1 MIIILLRK
9 TGKSESLMKKLY
21 LLLALAVAGMHV
33 SFAQLIWHPN
43 LGTPPSEQVSLSW
56 DDTSYTIVA
65 EDGDEFSPGNAVEEM
80 NRQLLDNGIRW
91 VRVLYID
98 NAETGSYLIELQL
111 DPNTTSGERTVAFGT
126 YASHVYIKQKPQYS
140 YPSVDWPADRCFYI
154 CPGQSAEIH
163 LHDTEIDK
171 SYFLW
176 RTYEDDSEE
185 ETDFFLGTGGDYTY
199 RISTPGTYR
208 FDFPDSDFSI
218 KYYESFEYVYNAGE
232 EVLAADPDGGVYRYT
247 LTRYWKDGTMYP
259 VDDLADISFFDAPFA
274 IYNSGDSSQWNP
286 HMRISYGYDE
296 NLGKLYLEI
305 YCPPNLSNATIR
317 SYTNLRFDDNM
328 AMEVHQS
335 GGGSVRTLPVVYH
348 YDKTASVVVAN
359 IGNSQP
365 DVVYTL
371 YRDGIEQET
380 VLGNGETITLYAPKA
395 TGYYHVTAAYE
406 ENGLRDEKE
415 LDGARYDDGI
425 LALDKDENWILTRTF
440 NGDKPAASDVAYYNG
455 LGLPEQSIQ
464 IAASPDGR
472 DLVTPIGYDALLR
485 EDAKSYL
492 SYAARSSGG
501 RKQASALTNQQAFYG
516 TLYGQADAQRSFTEK
531 VYEASPLG
539 RVRKQALPGYM
550 KDFEV
555 LYTEFDYRTNDT
567 DEVRWLAVGVDGE
580 LVCEGCH
587 DAGTLSCTVTTDP
600 DGHVVQSF
608 TDGLGRTLL
617 SRTFDDDEPIDTYSV
632 YDDYGRLRWVIT
644 PEGSYLLSDS
654 LTVPVD
660 DDFAEKYCYVYTYND
675 RGLMVEKRM
684 PGREA
689 EYMRYD
695 EGDRLRVSQD
705 GNLRAKKQ
713 WISYSYDAL
722 GRVQEQSLAVE
733 AELIPIRSQV
743 GVSIGEPIKSVE
755 PPYLGSSVPLR
766 KYVYDTYPSE
776 VQAAGLDFQPIEG
789 LTATDGESLRYDNAT
804 GSLTYEKLAVL
815 ANDTITGYHQRAY
828 YYDYKGRLIQ
838 TVECDTE
845 DGILCTSQRYDF
857 VGNLIVQRES
867 YTRAGK
873 TDDIDRT
880 FTYDDR
886 GRLLSETTQVNGG
899 ELAVVDYEYD
909 ELGRLSG
916 RMLGTVEEQSDY
928 DIRSW
933 LTAKSSE
940 LFDMSLGHSYTG
952 NITSWQ
958 WQHKGDPS
966 GDGPQNRY
974 EFTYDDLS
982 RLTNTTQ
989 YVNGEL
995 NKQNV
1000 ERFLTYD
1007 RNGNLLTMIRYENGE
1022 QSSNRRYT
1030 YTGNRLD
1037 RMEKDK
1043 VIAWDEIDSQPG
1055 GPAIVVPGAAMADN
1069 GASALAAG
1077 VIIDTSVVVHPVDP
1091 GIILHSRYAHDR
1103 NGNLTYD
1110 MELETNFAY
1119 NNLNLLEKAM
1129 RNDTIVAKYSYLADG
1144 TKLSAV
1150 NADDCG
1156 FAYRG
1161 SFTYRAD
1168 AGGDRV
1174 FESTPFGGGRIVGTV
1189 DAETEVRYFLTDHL
1203 GSVRVVATDQNNVL
1217 ERNDYY
1223 PFGKRWDSASLPIS
1237 DNRDRFN
1244 GKEDQVFIGDC
1255 LADYGARMYDR
1266 ERGRWLTQDPLQQ
1279 YHSPYVFCGNNP
1291 INNIDV
1297 DGNWSV
1303 TNHYLMT
1310 RKALAQYGITG
1321 QQAELLS
1328 YYASMYADN
1337 PSRGV
1342 RFLNNVFHYRE
1353 KILLKI
1359 SSIDHSGTAIS
1370 QETDWDPSSPHE
1382 NANIRHSMRS
1392 NWEAQAYSEGREGG
1406 ISKRD
1411 AQLRGM
1417 RFGWKNILSSANK
1430 GSLATFVKNNV
1441 GIQMFGVGLHALQDG
1456 YGHAGVSMKEHDE
1469 IADVWGDTRA
1479 SERITQSAIYV
1490 HQIVSG
1496 DWSNLGGR
1504 IDLDLTGMS
1513 NAQFQ
1518 VFLSRVIDY
1527 INSKN

>member
-1 MIIILLRK
+1 M
-9 TGKSESLMKKLY
+9 EAY
-21 LLLALAVAGMHV
+21 LDAAG
-33 SFAQLIWHPN
+33 QRHPIN
-43 LGTPPSEQVSLSW
+43 S
-56 DDTSYTIVA
+56 
-65 EDGDEFSPGNAVEEM
+65 
-80 NRQLLDNGIRW
+80 
-91 VRVLYID
+91 
-98 NAETGSYLIELQL
+98 
-111 DPNTTSGERTVAFGT
+111 
-126 YASHVYIKQKPQYS
+126 
-140 YPSVDWPADRCFYI
+140 
-154 CPGQSAEIH
+154 
-163 LHDTEIDK
+163 
-171 SYFLW
+171 
-176 RTYEDDSEE
+176 
-185 ETDFFLGTGGDYTY
+185 
-199 RISTPGTYR
+199 IS
-208 FDFPDSDFSI
+208 
-218 KYYESFEYVYNAGE
+218 
-232 EVLAADPDGGVYRYT
+232 
-247 LTRYWKDGTMYP
+247 
-259 VDDLADISFFDAPFA
+259 DLAFLEEPFA
-274 IYNSGDSSQWNP
+274 VYNSGGSINWNP
-286 HMRISYGYDE
+286 HIRISYGFAAEGIDQGY
-296 NLGKLYLEI
+296 I
-305 YCPPNLSNATIR
+305 QITCPPNLSSTSIYNH
-317 SYTNLRFDDNM
+317 SELRISDSIVFSVD
-328 AMEVHQS
+328 QS
-335 GGGSVRTLPVVYH
+335 GGGSVVACPVSYRYNKSSSNVEAWIS
-348 YDKTASVVVAN
+348 T
-359 IGNSQP
+359 SQP

-550 KDFEV
+550 KDYEV

-600 DGHVVQSF
+600 DDHVVQSF

-632 YDDYGRLRWVIT
+632 YDDYGRLRWVVT

-654 LTVPVD
+654 QTFPVD

-733 AELIPIRSQV
+733 AELIPIRSQA
-743 GVSIGEPIKSVE
+743 GVSIGEPIESVE

-776 VQAAGLDFQPIEG
+776 VQAAGLDFQSIEG

-815 ANDTITGYHQRAY
+815 ANDTITGYHQRAC

-838 TVECDTE
+838 IVERDTE
-845 DGILCTSQRYDF
+845 DGILCTSKRYDF
-857 VGNLIVQRES
+857 VGNLIAQRES

-886 GRLLSETTQVNGG
+886 GRLLNETTQVNGG
-899 ELAVVDYEYD
+899 EEAVVYYEYD
-909 ELGRLSG
+909 ELGRLAA
-916 RMLGTVEEQSDY
+916 RRLGEGTSAIAEQSEY

-933 LTAKSSE
+933 LTKKSSE

-974 EFTYDDLS
+974 VFTYDGLS
-982 RLTNTTQ
+982 RLANTTQ

-1007 RNGNLLTMIRYENGE
+1007 RNGNLLTLIRYADGV
-1022 QSSNRRYT
+1022 QSSNRQYT
-1030 YTGNRLD
+1030 YIGNRLD

-1043 VIAWDEIDSQPG
+1043 VIAWDEIEIHPG
-1055 GPAIVVPGAAMADN
+1055 GPAIVVPEKVTEDN
-1069 GASALAAG
+1069 GTAALDAE
-1077 VIIDTSVVVHPVDP
+1077 ISIDTSAVIRPVD
-1091 GIILHSRYAHDR
+1091 
-1103 NGNLTYD
+1103 
-1110 MELETNFAY
+1110 
-1119 NNLNLLEKAM
+1119 
-1129 RNDTIVAKYSYLADG
+1129 
-1144 TKLSAV
+1144 
-1150 NADDCG
+1150 
-1156 FAYRG
+1156 RG
-1161 SFTYRAD
+1161 SSCIHVMRTTA
-1168 AGGDRV
+1168 
-1174 FESTPFGGGRIVGTV
+1174 
-1189 DAETEVRYFLTDHL
+1189 
-1203 GSVRVVATDQNNVL
+1203 
-1217 ERNDYY
+1217 
-1223 PFGKRWDSASLPIS
+1223 
-1237 DNRDRFN
+1237 
-1244 GKEDQVFIGDC
+1244 
-1255 LADYGARMYDR
+1255 
-1266 ERGRWLTQDPLQQ
+1266 
-1279 YHSPYVFCGNNP
+1279 
-1291 INNIDV
+1291 
-1297 DGNWSV
+1297 
-1303 TNHYLMT
+1303 
-1310 RKALAQYGITG
+1310 
-1321 QQAELLS
+1321 
-1328 YYASMYADN
+1328 
-1337 PSRGV
+1337 
-1342 RFLNNVFHYRE
+1342 
-1353 KILLKI
+1353 
-1359 SSIDHSGTAIS
+1359 TAI
-1370 QETDWDPSSPHE
+1370 
-1382 NANIRHSMRS
+1382 
-1392 NWEAQAYSEGREGG
+1392 
-1406 ISKRD
+1406 
-1411 AQLRGM
+1411 
-1417 RFGWKNILSSANK
+1417 
-1430 GSLATFVKNNV
+1430 
-1441 GIQMFGVGLHALQDG
+1441 
-1456 YGHAGVSMKEHDE
+1456 
-1469 IADVWGDTRA
+1469 
-1479 SERITQSAIYV
+1479 
-1490 HQIVSG
+1490 
-1496 DWSNLGGR
+1496 
-1504 IDLDLTGMS
+1504 
-1513 NAQFQ
+1513 
-1518 VFLSRVIDY
+1518 
-1527 INSKN
+1527 

>member
-1 MIIILLRK
+1 
-9 TGKSESLMKKLY
+9 MKKLY

-98 NAETGSYLIELQL
+98 NAETGTYLVELQL

-163 LHDTEIDK
+163 LHDTEFDK

-218 KYYESFEYVYNAGE
+218 KYYEAFEYVYNAGE

-550 KDFEV
+550 KDYEV

-632 YDDYGRLRWVIT
+632 YDDYGRLRWVVT

-654 LTVPVD
+654 QTFPVD

-733 AELIPIRSQV
+733 AELIPIRSQA

-755 PPYLGSSVPLR
+755 PPYLSSSVPLR

-838 TVECDTE
+838 TVERDTE

-880 FTYDDR
+880 FT
-886 GRLLSETTQVNGG
+886 
-899 ELAVVDYEYD
+899 
-909 ELGRLSG
+909 
-916 RMLGTVEEQSDY
+916 
-928 DIRSW
+928 
-933 LTAKSSE
+933 
-940 LFDMSLGHSYTG
+940 H
-952 NITSWQ
+952 
-958 WQHKGDPS
+958 
-966 GDGPQNRY
+966 
-974 EFTYDDLS
+974 DDLS
-982 RLTNTTQ
+982 RLTNTDQ

-1007 RNGNLLTMIRYENGE
+1007 RNGNLLTLIRYADGV
-1022 QSSNRRYT
+1022 QSSNRQYT
-1030 YTGNRLD
+1030 YIGNRLD

-1043 VIAWDEIDSQPG
+1043 VIAWDEIEVHPG
-1055 GPAIVVPGAAMADN
+1055 GPAIVVPEKVTEDN
-1069 GASALAAG
+1069 GTAALDAG
-1077 VIIDTSVVVHPVDP
+1077 ISIDTSAVIRPVDP

-1223 PFGKRWDSASLPIS
+1223 PFGKRWNSASLPIS

>member
-1 MIIILLRK
+1 
-9 TGKSESLMKKLY
+9 MKKLY

-56 DDTSYTIVA
+56 NDTSYTIVA

-98 NAETGSYLIELQL
+98 NAETGTYLVELQL
-111 DPNTTSGERTVAFGT
+111 DPNTTSGERSVAFGT

-163 LHDTEIDK
+163 LHDTEFDK

-218 KYYESFEYVYNAGE
+218 KYYEAFEYVYNAGE

-555 LYTEFDYRTNDT
+555 VYTEFDYRTNDT

-632 YDDYGRLRWVIT
+632 YDDYGRLRWVVT

-654 LTVPVD
+654 QTFPVD

-722 GRVQEQSLAVE
+722 GRVQEQSLATEIEWTPVRPLVE
-733 AELIPIRSQV
+733 I
-743 GVSIGEPIKSVE
+743 IGEPIEFLE
-755 PPYLGSSVPLR
+755 PPYLGASVPLR

-776 VQAAGLDFQPIEG
+776 VQAAGIGFQPIEG

-838 TVECDTE
+838 TVERDTE
-845 DGILCTSQRYDF
+845 DGILRTSQRYDF

-886 GRLLSETTQVNGG
+886 SRLLRETTQVNGG
-899 ELAVVDYEYD
+899 EEAVVYYEYD
-909 ELGRLSG
+909 ELGRLAA
-916 RMLGTVEEQSDY
+916 RRLGEGTSAIAEQSEY

-933 LTAKSSE
+933 LTKKSSE

-982 RLTNTTQ
+982 RLTHTDQ
-989 YVNGEL
+989 YVNGERVR
-995 NKQNV
+995 QNV
-1000 ERFLTYD
+1000 ERHLSYD
-1007 RNGNLLTMIRYENGE
+1007 RNGNLLSMIRYENGE
-1022 QSSNRRYT
+1022 EQCNMKYQYQGNHLYRY
-1030 YTGNRLD
+1030 
-1037 RMEKDK
+1037 ME
-1043 VIAWDEIDSQPG
+1043 DELVD
-1055 GPAIVVPGAAMADN
+1055 VDFGADTVTMLPSVLRFEN
-1069 GASALAAG
+1069 LKPWLALHEYDA
-1077 VIIDTSVVVHPVDP
+1077 
-1091 GIILHSRYAHDR
+1091 
-1103 NGNLTYD
+1103 NGNVTKDWERGLD
-1110 MELETNFAY
+1110 MSY
-1119 NNLNLLEKAM
+1119 NCLNLLEYASD
-1129 RNDTIVAKYSYLADG
+1129 NDANAINYCYLADG
-1144 TKLSAV
+1144 TKLSATT
-1150 NADDCG
+1150 ADDCG
-1156 FAYRG
+1156 FSYRG
-1161 SFTYRAD
+1161 SFTYRTD
-1168 AGGDRV
+1168 ESSQPDRV

-1189 DAETEVRYFLTDHL
+1189 DDETEVRYFLTDHL
-1203 GSVRVVATDQNNVL
+1203 GSVRAVVNSGCEVL
-1217 ERNDYY
+1217 ERNDYQ
-1223 PFGKRWDSASLPIS
+1223 PFGKRWNTASLPVS

-1244 GKEDQVFIGDC
+1244 GKEDQSFAG
-1255 LADYGARMYDR
+1255 LPFSDYSARMYDR
-1266 ERGRWLTQDPLQQ
+1266 ERGRWLAQDPLQQ

-1291 INNIDV
+1291 ICQIDPFGMNAYNISSTHLNKDNEV
-1297 DGNWSV
+1297 VAVYDDGD
-1303 TNHYLMT
+1303 L
-1310 RKALAQYGITG
+1310 GIYYHDKDTTG
-1321 QQAELLS
+1321 TIIELLL
-1328 YYASMYADN
+1328 YYSSDNTSGGGKYVGETYFWDEFVNPETGEASGKIELGQSFDFTELIDIAQDMNLPQIAKASM
-1337 PSRGV
+1337 S
-1342 RFLNNVFHYRE
+1342 
-1353 KILLKI
+1353 
-1359 SSIDHSGTAIS
+1359 
-1370 QETDWDPSSPHE
+1370 
-1382 NANIRHSMRS
+1382 
-1392 NWEAQAYSEGREGG
+1392 GG
-1406 ISKRD
+1406 IFDIKSTYGNIGRLLNGKYVSARS
-1411 AQLRGM
+1411 AGNFLAGYNAAKGTVLGIHPISFKTFQQLAGALHIQS
-1417 RFGWKNILSSANK
+1417 N
-1430 GSLATFVKNNV
+1430 VKHQPLTYAMMV
-1441 GIQMFGVGLHALQDG
+1441 DIVLWGT
-1456 YGHAGVSMKEHDE
+1456 YAGVDKTLFKEPYWGE
-1469 IADVWGDTRA
+1469 IYYQYR
-1479 SERITQSAIYV
+1479 
-1490 HQIVSG
+1490 
-1496 DWSNLGGR
+1496 
-1504 IDLDLTGMS
+1504 MS
-1513 NAQFQ
+1513 KMGW
-1518 VFLSRVIDY
+1518 DY
-1527 INSKN
+1527 AKKN

>member
-1 MIIILLRK
+1 MKRHILLFAFLLCSAGRIGAQDSGSNWIK
-9 TGKSESLMKKLY
+9 TRTAIS
-21 LLLALAVAGMHV
+21 
-33 SFAQLIWHPN
+33 
-43 LGTPPSEQVSLSW
+43 
-56 DDTSYTIVA
+56 
-65 EDGDEFSPGNAVEEM
+65 
-80 NRQLLDNGIRW
+80 
-91 VRVLYID
+91 
-98 NAETGSYLIELQL
+98 ETG
-111 DPNTTSGERTVAFGT
+111 T
-126 YASHVYIKQKPQYS
+126 
-140 YPSVDWPADRCFYI
+140 
-154 CPGQSAEIH
+154 
-163 LHDTEIDK
+163 
-171 SYFLW
+171 
-176 RTYEDDSEE
+176 
-185 ETDFFLGTGGDYTY
+185 
-199 RISTPGTYR
+199 
-208 FDFPDSDFSI
+208 
-218 KYYESFEYVYNAGE
+218 
-232 EVLAADPDGGVYRYT
+232 
-247 LTRYWKDGTMYP
+247 
-259 VDDLADISFFDAPFA
+259 
-274 IYNSGDSSQWNP
+274 
-286 HMRISYGYDE
+286 
-296 NLGKLYLEI
+296 
-305 YCPPNLSNATIR
+305 
-317 SYTNLRFDDNM
+317 
-328 AMEVHQS
+328 
-335 GGGSVRTLPVVYH
+335 
-348 YDKTASVVVAN
+348 
-359 IGNSQP
+359 
-365 DVVYTL
+365 
-371 YRDGIEQET
+371 
-380 VLGNGETITLYAPKA
+380 TITDI
-395 TGYYHVTAAYE
+395 T
-406 ENGLRDEKE
+406 
-415 LDGARYDDGI
+415 
-425 LALDKDENWILTRTF
+425 
-440 NGDKPAASDVAYYNG
+440 YYNG
-455 LGLPEQSIQ
+455 LGLPSQTTNVR
-464 IAASPDGR
+464 ASVNGYNI
-472 DLVTPIGYDALLR
+472 VTPIVYDALLR
-485 EDAKSYL
+485 SDATAYL
-492 SYAARSSGG
+492 PFEATYYSDEEELPNSTAISEQRNYYEERYSSD
-501 RKQASALTNQQAFYG
+501 YE
-516 TLYGQADAQRSFTEK
+516 RSFTEK

-550 KDFEV
+550 KDYEV

-632 YDDYGRLRWVIT
+632 YDDYGRLRWVVT

-654 LTVPVD
+654 QTFPVD

-733 AELIPIRSQV
+733 AELIPIRSQA

-838 TVECDTE
+838 TVERDTE

-857 VGNLIVQRES
+857 VGNLIAQRES

-886 GRLLSETTQVNGG
+886 SRLLSETTQVNGG
-899 ELAVVDYEYD
+899 EEAVVYYEYD
-909 ELGRLSG
+909 ELGRLAA
-916 RMLGTVEEQSDY
+916 RRLGEGTSAIAEQSEY

-933 LTAKSSE
+933 LTKKSSE

-974 EFTYDDLS
+974 EFTYDGLS
-982 RLTNTTQ
+982 RLANTTQ

-1000 ERFLTYD
+1000 ERFLSYD

-1069 GASALAAG
+1069 GASTLDAG
-1077 VIIDTSVVVHPVDP
+1077 ISIDTSAVVHPVDP
-1091 GIILHSRYAHDR
+1091 GDIIDIIKRSRYAHDR

-1110 MELETNFAY
+1110 MELQTDFAY
-1119 NNLNLLEKAM
+1119 NSLNLLEKAV

-1144 TKLSAV
+1144 TKLTGMTG
-1150 NADDCG
+1150 DGCG
-1156 FAYRG
+1156 FSYRG
-1161 SFTYRAD
+1161 SFTYRTD
-1168 AGGDRV
+1168 ESSQPDRV

-1189 DAETEVRYFLTDHL
+1189 DDETEVRYFLTDHL
-1203 GSVRVVATDQNNVL
+1203 GSVRAVVNSGCEVL
-1217 ERNDYY
+1217 ERNDYQ
-1223 PFGKRWDSASLPIS
+1223 PFGKRWNTASLPVS

-1244 GKEDQVFIGDC
+1244 GKEDQSFAG
-1255 LADYGARMYDR
+1255 LPFSDYSARMYDR
-1266 ERGRWLTQDPLQQ
+1266 ERGRWLAQDPLQQ

-1291 INNIDV
+1291 ICQIDPFGMNAYNISSTHLNKDNEV
-1297 DGNWSV
+1297 VAVYDDGD
-1303 TNHYLMT
+1303 L
-1310 RKALAQYGITG
+1310 GIYYHDKDTTG
-1321 QQAELLS
+1321 TIIELLL
-1328 YYASMYADN
+1328 YYSSDNTSGGGKYVGETYFWDEFVNPETGEASGKIELGQSFDFTELIDIAQDMNLPQIAKASM
-1337 PSRGV
+1337 S
-1342 RFLNNVFHYRE
+1342 
-1353 KILLKI
+1353 
-1359 SSIDHSGTAIS
+1359 
-1370 QETDWDPSSPHE
+1370 
-1382 NANIRHSMRS
+1382 
-1392 NWEAQAYSEGREGG
+1392 GG
-1406 ISKRD
+1406 IFDIKSTYGNIGRLLNGKYVSARS
-1411 AQLRGM
+1411 AGNFLAGYNAAKGTVLGIHPISFKTFQQLAGALHIQS
-1417 RFGWKNILSSANK
+1417 N
-1430 GSLATFVKNNV
+1430 VKHQPLTYAMMV
-1441 GIQMFGVGLHALQDG
+1441 DIVLWGT
-1456 YGHAGVSMKEHDE
+1456 YAGVDKTLFKEPYWGE
-1469 IADVWGDTRA
+1469 IYYQYR
-1479 SERITQSAIYV
+1479 
-1490 HQIVSG
+1490 
-1496 DWSNLGGR
+1496 
-1504 IDLDLTGMS
+1504 MS
-1513 NAQFQ
+1513 KMGW
-1518 VFLSRVIDY
+1518 DY
-1527 INSKN
+1527 AKKN

>member
-43 LGTPPSEQVSLSW
+43 LGTPPSGPISLSW
-56 DDTSYTIVA
+56 NDTSYKIVT
-65 EDGDEFSPGNAVEEM
+65 EDGDEFSPGNAAEEM

-98 NAETGSYLIELQL
+98 NAETGSYLVELQL
-111 DPNTTSGERTVAFGT
+111 DPNTTNGERTVAFGT

-140 YPSVDWPADRCFYI
+140 YPSIDWPADRCFYI

-218 KYYESFEYVYNAGE
+218 KYYEAFEYVYNAGE

-501 RKQASALTNQQAFYG
+501 RKQASALTNQQVFYG

-550 KDFEV
+550 KDYEV

-632 YDDYGRLRWVIT
+632 YDDYGRLRWVVT

-654 LTVPVD
+654 QTFPVD
-660 DDFAEKYCYVYTYND
+660 DDFAEKYCYIYTYND
-675 RGLMVEKRM
+675 RGLMTEKRM

-689 EYMRYD
+689 ESMFYD
-695 EGDRLRVSQD
+695 KNDRLVMSQD

-713 WISYSYDAL
+713 WIVYLYDAFGRIEKQLL
-722 GRVQEQSLAVE
+722 GTKPDSTDG
-733 AELIPIRSQV
+733 PIWAF
-743 GVSIGEPIKSVE
+743 ENNPLFLYMTFTND
-755 PPYLGSSVPLR
+755 PTVPLLR
-766 KYVYDTYPSE
+766 SCTYDTYPSE

-838 TVECDTE
+838 TVERDTE

-857 VGNLIVQRES
+857 VGNLIAQRES

-886 GRLLSETTQVNGG
+886 SRLLSETTQVNGG
-899 ELAVVDYEYD
+899 EEAVVYYEYD
-909 ELGRLSG
+909 ELGRLAA
-916 RMLGTVEEQSDY
+916 RRLGEGTSAIAEQSEY

-933 LTAKSSE
+933 LTKKSSE

-974 EFTYDDLS
+974 EFTYDGLS
-982 RLTNTTQ
+982 RLTHTDQ
-989 YVNGEL
+989 YVNGERVR
-995 NKQNV
+995 QNV
-1000 ERFLTYD
+1000 ERHLSYD
-1007 RNGNLLTMIRYENGE
+1007 RNGNLLSMIRYENGE
-1022 QSSNRRYT
+1022 EQCNMKYQYQGNHLYRY
-1030 YTGNRLD
+1030 
-1037 RMEKDK
+1037 ME
-1043 VIAWDEIDSQPG
+1043 DELVD
-1055 GPAIVVPGAAMADN
+1055 VDFGADTVTMLP
-1069 GASALAAG
+1069 SVLRFESLKPWLALHEYDA
-1077 VIIDTSVVVHPVDP
+1077 
-1091 GIILHSRYAHDR
+1091 
-1103 NGNLTYD
+1103 NGNVTKDRERGLD
-1110 MELETNFAY
+1110 MSY
-1119 NNLNLLEKAM
+1119 NCLNLLEYASD
-1129 RNDTIVAKYSYLADG
+1129 NDANAINYCYLADG
-1144 TKLSAV
+1144 TKLSATTG
-1150 NADDCG
+1150 DDCG

-1189 DAETEVRYFLTDHL
+1189 DDETEVRYFLTDHL

-1223 PFGKRWDSASLPIS
+1223 PFGKRWNSASLPIS
-1237 DNRDRFN
+1237 DNRDHFN

-1291 INNIDV
+1291 IR
-1297 DGNWSV
+1297 
-1303 TNHYLMT
+1303 L
-1310 RKALAQYGITG
+1310 
-1321 QQAELLS
+1321 
-1328 YYASMYADN
+1328 
-1337 PSRGV
+1337 
-1342 RFLNNVFHYRE
+1342 
-1353 KILLKI
+1353 
-1359 SSIDHSGTAIS
+1359 
-1370 QETDWDPSSPHE
+1370 
-1382 NANIRHSMRS
+1382 
-1392 NWEAQAYSEGREGG
+1392 
-1406 ISKRD
+1406 
-1411 AQLRGM
+1411 
-1417 RFGWKNILSSANK
+1417 
-1430 GSLATFVKNNV
+1430 
-1441 GIQMFGVGLHALQDG
+1441 
-1456 YGHAGVSMKEHDE
+1456 
-1469 IADVWGDTRA
+1469 
-1479 SERITQSAIYV
+1479 
-1490 HQIVSG
+1490 
-1496 DWSNLGGR
+1496 
-1504 IDLDLTGMS
+1504 IDLDGMEARDSTSVMIPPVIVYPSEDGEGGGHS
-1513 NAQFQ
+1513 NSFWWSLIPGYSLYEAYEAFSDGEYKSGFKNGLYGTIDIGLCFIPVSKLSNLYKVGKNLKKATSISRILPQFSNSTIERAVQKMMRNKNKIDRHIFVPKHKLENVVNTLGGKENTIRQALIELNGKLPVSGKFEATIELGGSQ
-1518 VFLSRVIDY
+1518 VTVRGYVVDGLPDIGTMFVP
-1527 INSKN
+1527 K

>member
-1 MIIILLRK
+1 
-9 TGKSESLMKKLY
+9 MKKLY

-56 DDTSYTIVA
+56 NDTSYTIVA

-80 NRQLLDNGIRW
+80 NRQLLDNEIRW

-98 NAETGSYLIELQL
+98 NAETGTYLVELQF

-126 YASHVYIKQKPQYS
+126 YASHVYIKQKSQNS

-199 RISTPGTYR
+199 RISTPGTYH
-208 FDFPDSDFSI
+208 FDFPDSDFTV
-218 KYYESFEYVYNAGE
+218 KYYEAFSYEYPASE
-232 EVLAADPDGGVYRYT
+232 EVALIDANGGIYRIFMEAYLDAAGRRQPINSIS
-247 LTRYWKDGTMYP
+247 
-259 VDDLADISFFDAPFA
+259 DLAFLEEPFA
-274 IYNSGDSSQWNP
+274 VYNSGGSINWNP
-286 HMRISYGYDE
+286 HIRISYGFAAEGIDQGY
-296 NLGKLYLEI
+296 I
-305 YCPPNLSNATIR
+305 QITCPPNLSSTSIYNH
-317 SYTNLRFDDNM
+317 SELRISDSIVFSVD
-328 AMEVHQS
+328 QS
-335 GGGSVRTLPVVYH
+335 GGGSVVACPVSYRYNKSSSKVEAWIS
-348 YDKTASVVVAN
+348 T
-359 IGNSQP
+359 SQP

-380 VLGNGETITLYAPKA
+380 VLGNGEAITLYAPKA
-395 TGYYHVTAAYE
+395 TGYYHVTATYE

-415 LDGARYDDGI
+415 LDGARYDGGI

-440 NGDKPAASDVAYYNG
+440 NGNKPAMSDVTYYNG

-472 DLVTPIGYDALLR
+472 DLVTPISYDALLR
-485 EDAKSYL
+485 EDVKSYL

-501 RKQASALTNQQAFYG
+501 RKQASALTNQQTFYG

-550 KDFEV
+550 KDYEV

-608 TDGLGRTLL
+608 TDGQGRTLL

-632 YDDYGRLRWVIT
+632 YDDYGRLRWVVT

-654 LTVPVD
+654 QTFPVD

-675 RGLMVEKRM
+675 RGLMTKKRM

-695 EGDRLRVSQD
+695 EDDRLRVSQD

-733 AELIPIRSQV
+733 AELIPIRSQA

-838 TVECDTE
+838 TVERDTE

-857 VGNLIVQRES
+857 VGNVIAQRES
-867 YTRAGK
+867 YTCAGK

-899 ELAVVDYEYD
+899 EEAVVYYEYD
-909 ELGRLSG
+909 ELGRLAA
-916 RMLGTVEEQSDY
+916 RRLGEGTSAIAEQSEY

-933 LTAKSSE
+933 LTEKSSE
-940 LFDMSLGHSYTG
+940 LFSMSLGHSYTG

-974 EFTYDDLS
+974 DFTYDNLS
-982 RLTNTTQ
+982 RLMNTDQ

-1007 RNGNLLTMIRYENGE
+1007 RNGNLLTLIRYENGE

-1043 VIAWDEIDSQPG
+1043 VIAWDEIEVHPG
-1055 GPAIVVPGAAMADN
+1055 GPAIVVPEKVTEDN
-1069 GASALAAG
+1069 GTAALDAG
-1077 VIIDTSVVVHPVDP
+1077 ISIDTSAVIRPVDP
-1091 GIILHSRYAHDR
+1091 GIILRSRYAHDR

-1119 NNLNLLEKAM
+1119 NSLNLLEKAM

-1144 TKLSAV
+1144 TKLTAV
-1150 NADDCG
+1150 NADNCG

-1161 SFTYRAD
+1161 SFTYRTD
-1168 AGGDRV
+1168 AEANRV
-1174 FESTPFGGGRIVGTV
+1174 FESTPFGGGRIVGTA
-1189 DAETEVRYFLTDHL
+1189 DKETVARYFLTDHL
-1203 GSVRVVATDQNNVL
+1203 GSVRVVATDRNYVL

-1223 PFGKRWDSASLPIS
+1223 PFGKRWDSAELPVS

-1244 GKEDQVFIGDC
+1244 GKEDQLFIGND
-1255 LADYGARMYDR
+1255 LADYGARCYNKLN
-1266 ERGRWLTQDPLQQ
+1266 GRWLSQDPLADEYINHSQ
-1279 YHSPYVFCGNNP
+1279 YCFCGNNP
-1291 INNIDV
+1291 ISMIDR
-1297 DGNWSV
+1297 DGRDWIRNLETDEYEWNDNVKSREDTPAGYEYIGAFDSDILYDIGVSTNLYYETSSWSP
-1303 TNHYLMT
+1303 YLSFGT
-1310 RKALAQYGITG
+1310 EVPSHCLSGWGGAVVLLLSSFEGIIG
-1321 QQAELLS
+1321 LQAEGYIKFQVSIGYDSKKVSETNSLGKVFNGIMIQAIVNQIITPSTAYNGNIEVHMTNGAIYSTTLQVPQYPVLVNS
-1328 YYASMYADN
+1328 YTHTMGIDARLPANAASNNN
-1337 PSRGV
+1337 P
-1342 RFLNNVFHYRE
+1342 
-1353 KILLKI
+1353 
-1359 SSIDHSGTAIS
+1359 
-1370 QETDWDPSSPHE
+1370 
-1382 NANIRHSMRS
+1382 
-1392 NWEAQAYSEGREGG
+1392 
-1406 ISKRD
+1406 ISKIVLN
-1411 AQLRGM
+1411 A
-1417 RFGWKNILSSANK
+1417 
-1430 GSLATFVKNNV
+1430 
-1441 GIQMFGVGLHALQDG
+1441 GLD
-1456 YGHAGVSMKEHDE
+1456 
-1469 IADVWGDTRA
+1469 
-1479 SERITQSAIYV
+1479 
-1490 HQIVSG
+1490 
-1496 DWSNLGGR
+1496 
-1504 IDLDLTGMS
+1504 
-1513 NAQFQ
+1513 NAQ
-1518 VFLSRVIDY
+1518 
-1527 INSKN
+1527 KNVVAGGNMSIKFNFDATK